1 MNGRTDRHSYWRKKS
16 TVAAATANNQRIPTD
31 IVTIQQTSDSEK
43 KKLKIKT
50 LKQPTDTRFVPS
62 RYMYVYATLQPVKQ
76 TTRHSSI
83 VSSDTQTRDPQVAAA
98 TTEAAVVAS
107 QQHF

>member
-1 MNGRTDRHSYWRKKS
+1 MDGRILAQKKVLWQPPPPTINEYRHRHH
-16 TVAAATANNQRIPTD
+16 PTN
-31 IVTIQQTSDSEK
+31 ERFRE

-83 VSSDTQTRDPQVAAA
+83 ASDTQTRDPQAA
-98 TTEAAVVAS
+98 AAVVAS

>member
-1 MNGRTDRHSYWRKKS
+1 MAQKKS

-43 KKLKIKT
+43 IKLKIKT

-83 VSSDTQTRDPQVAAA
+83 ASDTQTRDPQAA
-98 TTEAAVVAS
+98 AAVVAS